1 MLQFFLNKTIL
12 EIVYN
17 HDKRTRKDED
27 TEHINLFVD
36 NTNLVNVEQL
46 LLNIFS
52 TTFL

>member
-1 MLQFFLNKTIL
+1 MI

-17 HDKRTRKDED
+17 HNKRTKKDED

-36 NTNLVNVEQL
+36 NTSLVNIEQL

-52 TTFL
+52 NTVL